1 VCTVCTVLFR
11 CRSAVGPEWFPAFIF
26 VPSCFAADLLLV
38 WSGSLHS
45 FLYRPVPLQIC
56 CWSGVVPCI
65 HFCTVLFR
73 CKSAV
78 GPEWFPAFIF
88 VPSCFAADLLLV
100 RSGSLHS
107 FLYRPV
113 SLQICCWSGVV
124 PCIHFCTVLF
134 RCRSAVSPEWFPAF
148 IFVPS
153 CSAADLL
160 LVRNGSLLSFLF
172 HLCTVHCVPYIV
184 YHKFVYHFCTV
195 LFHCRSCQ
203 GARIRGC
210 AFGAGKGRCFPV

>member
-1 VCTVCTVLFR
+1 MKGRRPGITCPSRSPASLLCNAREARTTSCVSGVSSPSTKACMLVFR
-11 CRSAVGPEWFPAFIF
+11 HRSLN
-26 VPSCFAADLLLV
+26 SCV
-38 WSGSLHS
+38 YCV
-45 FLYRPVPLQIC
+45 YRPVPLQIC

-73 CKSAV
+73 CRSAV
-78 GPEWFPAFIF
+78 GLEWFPAFIF
-88 VPSCFAADLLLV
+88 VPS
-100 RSGSLHS
+100 
-107 FLYRPV
+107 Y
-113 SLQICCWSGVV
+113 
-124 PCIHFCTVLF
+124 
-134 RCRSAVSPEWFPAF
+134 
-148 IFVPS
+148 
-153 CSAADLL
+153 SAADLL